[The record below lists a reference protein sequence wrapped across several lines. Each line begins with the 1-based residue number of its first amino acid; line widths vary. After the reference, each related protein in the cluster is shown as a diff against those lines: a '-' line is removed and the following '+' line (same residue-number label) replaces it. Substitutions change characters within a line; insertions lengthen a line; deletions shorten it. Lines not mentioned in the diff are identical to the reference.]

1 MPTDLTTP
9 EWVRPDLVEI
19 PALGRESRA
28 GDRVALVASRCT
40 DCGRVEFPPRS
51 ACPVDQAPAETHLL
65 PDEGVLTGFTTVHHP
80 PPGALVSAP
89 YHVGV
94 ASFEGAI
101 RVLGLLLDEDGV
113 PARGTPI
120 VTVATEFAPG
130 RLTYAFTR
138 VPG

>member
-1 MPTDLTTP
+1 MATDLAAP
-9 EWVRPDLVEI
+9 EWVRPDLVEV
-19 PALGRESRA
+19 PDLGRAPRA

-40 DCGRVEFPPRS
+40 ECGRVEFPPRA
-51 ACPVDQAPAETHLL
+51 ACPVDQAPAETHPLS
-65 PDEGVLTGFTTVHHP
+65 EEAVLTGFTTVHHP
-80 PPGALVSAP
+80 PPGALVAAP

-94 ASFEGAI
+94 ASFGRSI

-113 PARGTPI
+113 PGLGTPV

-130 RLTYAFTR
+130 RLTYAFAP